1 MGGAPDRRLRP
12 LEELREECL
21 MTIRNPVEWAWHN
34 FNFHDF
40 NPRAYYRPA
49 TELNDPVP
57 QIRRISI
64 ADLGDV
70 LARGMRDFGESRTDV
85 LFIGLIYPLAGLVL
99 AQLVIGSNMLP
110 LIFPLVTGFAL
121 LGPLAAAGLYEMS
134 RRREEGLEPTW
145 ADSFQVMARPSF
157 GALLGMALIT
167 ICAFVLWLAAA
178 MGIYA
183 LTLGPQPPASLAG
196 FIHDLFQTSQGWA
209 LIGVGCGV
217 GFLFALAVLAT
228 SVFTF
233 PLLLDKKVSLLT
245 AIGTSVRAFRAN
257 LIPMLAWGFIVATSL
272 LLGAIPLLLGLIVV
286 VPVLGHATWH
296 LYRKV
301 LA

>member
-1 MGGAPDRRLRP
+1 
-12 LEELREECL
+12 

-34 FNFHDF
+34 FNFSHF

-49 TELNDPVP
+49 AELNDPVP
-57 QIRRISI
+57 QIRRITF
-64 ADLGDV
+64 ADLTDALSKG
-70 LARGMRDFGESRTDV
+70 LRDFAESRTDV

-110 LIFPLVTGFAL
+110 LIFPLVSGFAL
-121 LGPLAAAGLYEMS
+121 LGPVAAAGLYEMS
-134 RRREEGLEPTW
+134 RRREAGLEPTW
-145 ADSFQVMARPSF
+145 ADSFQVMARPGF
-157 GALLGMALIT
+157 GALFAMAMIT
-167 ICAFVLWLAAA
+167 VVGFLLWLAAA

-183 LTLGPQPPASLAG
+183 LTIGPESPSSIMG
-196 FIHDLFQTSQGWA
+196 FVQDVFTTSRGWA
-209 LIGVGCGV
+209 LIVVGCSV
-217 GFLFALAVLAT
+217 GFVFALAVLAT

-245 AIGTSVRAFRAN
+245 AVQTSVRAFRAN
-257 LIPMLAWGFIVATSL
+257 LVPMLGWGFFVALTL
-272 LLGAIPLLLGLIVV
+272 LLGAMPLLLGLIVV

-301 LA
+301 LV

>member
-1 MGGAPDRRLRP
+1 
-12 LEELREECL
+12 
-21 MTIRNPVEWAWHN
+21 MTIRNPVEWAYHT
-34 FNFHDF
+34 FNFSTF
-40 NPRAYYRPA
+40 NPRSYYRPA
-49 TELNDPVP
+49 AELNDPVP
-57 QIRRISI
+57 EIRRISI

-70 LARGMRDFGESRTDV
+70 LAKGVRDFGEARTDV

-99 AQLVIGSNMLP
+99 AQLVIGSDMLP
-110 LIFPLVTGFAL
+110 LVFPLVSGFAL
-121 LGPLAAAGLYEMS
+121 LGPVAAAGLYEMS
-134 RRREEGLEPTW
+134 RRREQGLDPTW

-157 GALLGMALIT
+157 GALLAMALLT
-167 ICAFVLWLAAA
+167 VCAFLLWLAAA

-183 LTLGPQPPASLAG
+183 LTMGPESP
-196 FIHDLFQTSQGWA
+196 TSITSFVRDVFTTSEGWA
-209 LIGVGCGV
+209 LIVIGCSV

-228 SVFTF
+228 SVFAF
-233 PLLLDKKVSLLT
+233 PLLCDKKVTLLT
-245 AIGTSVRAFRAN
+245 AIETSVRAFRAN
-257 LIPMLAWGFIVATSL
+257 LVPMLAWGFFVALSL

>member
-1 MGGAPDRRLRP
+1 
-12 LEELREECL
+12 

-34 FNFHDF
+34 FNFHGF
-40 NPRAYYRPA
+40 NPRAFYRPA
-49 TELNDPVP
+49 AELNDPVP

-70 LARGMRDFGESRTDV
+70 LAKGMRDFGEARTDV
-85 LFIGLIYPLAGLVL
+85 LFIGVIYPLAGLIL

-121 LGPLAAAGLYEMS
+121 LGPVAAAGLYEMS
-134 RRREEGLEPTW
+134 RRREEGLDPTW

-157 GALLGMALIT
+157 GALLGMALIM
-167 ICAFVLWLAAA
+167 ICAFLLWLAAA
-178 MGIYA
+178 MGVYA
-183 LTLGPQPPASLAG
+183 ATMGPEMPASLTG
-196 FIHDLFQTSQGWA
+196 FVEDVFTTSEGWA
-209 LIGVGCGV
+209 LIVIGCSV

-233 PLLLDKKVSLLT
+233 PLLLDRKVSLLT
-245 AIGTSVRAFRAN
+245 AVSTSVRAFRAN
-257 LIPMLAWGFIVATSL
+257 LIPMLAWGFIVALSL

-301 LA
+301 LV